1 MCKNL
6 LVNKYAGK
14 YDLLY
19 KRILWDQI
27 TTVKFIII

>member
-27 TTVKFIII
+27 TTKIN